1 MPWVLS
7 VTHPER
13 PRKTDSMRLGLI
25 LLLAGIATVF
35 AAEES
40 CMDRC
45 ENGFDSKKDCQCDT
59 MCRYYKSCCSD
70 YETACHMKT
79 RGDTFEF
86 AEDDD
91 GPFTPTTPAFPTQPE
106 DGESSSSGGQH
117 RQPPRLRTPNTTPTP
132 AKIATKIT
140 PVTEPARG
148 AARDPQRGQF
158 PVVVPLPEAA
168 KATKAPSAT
177 QAGRGSDRG
186 QFPVVVPLPETA
198 KATEATSVPQTT
210 TEEVVTTTK
219 ALVVDPDAQ
228 PCSSRPW
235 DSLMQLKN
243 GSVYAFRGEWFFEL
257 DEKSVMPGYPKLIQ
271 DIWGIRGPIDAAF
284 TRINCQGKTY
294 IFKGNKYWRFD
305 DGVLEEDYPRDINV
319 GFEKVPDDVD
329 AAFAIA
335 APGHHGKEK
344 VYFFKGDQY
353 YQYEFKHQPS
363 HEECIKMSAGSP
375 SALFTAYT
383 DIYHNNWEELFN
395 MLFRGIPNHHGGH
408 RFINKDW
415 IGIKAPV
422 DAVMTGRLY
431 ITPRPLAPPLFPPL
445 PPLWDHND
453 GRRQPWDQQW
463 GQYGQQDQLNGQQ
476 NGQQY
481 GQQGQQ
487 YGQQWEQQWGHRRS
501 RRQSYWGART
511 GMAMGQA
518 FAEKGMDMGKGFAEK
533 GMDLGRKLA
542 ERGMAMEGMF
552 GGWDM
557 RRTDA
562 RDADRDRDRRRDD
575 QDRRR
580 DDQDRRRDDQDRR
593 GDGYNYDSRYN
604 AEGRAYWEFVNKG
617 QPVQSVYFF
626 KGDKYY
632 RVDLKTKKVDPAS
645 PPYPR
650 SIGKYWLGCPEK
662 HLEAEK
668 K

>member
-1 MPWVLS
+1 MPRS
-7 VTHPER
+7 AQQQSA
-13 PRKTDSMRLGLI
+13 K
-25 LLLAGIATVF
+25 
-35 AAEES
+35 S

-91 GPFTPTTPAFPTQPE
+91 GPFTLQRPPSRPNLRPGNPAPANIGNSHASEP
-106 DGESSSSGGQH
+106 
-117 RQPPRLRTPNTTPTP
+117 PTP
-132 AKIATKIT
+132 PLLLPKL
-140 PVTEPARG
+140 
-148 AARDPQRGQF
+148 PQRYNH
-158 PVVVPLPEAA
+158 
-168 KATKAPSAT
+168 
-177 QAGRGSDRG
+177 RGSGDDTQGSGSR
-186 QFPVVVPLPETA
+186 PRC
-198 KATEATSVPQTT
+198 
-210 TEEVVTTTK
+210 
-219 ALVVDPDAQ
+219 Q

-235 DSLMQLKN
+235 DSLMQLRN

-294 IFKGNKYWRFD
+294 MFKGNKYWRFD

-319 GFEKVPDDVD
+319 GFEKIPDDVD

-431 ITPRPLAPPLFPPL
+431 ITPRSLAPPLFPPL
-445 PPLWDHND
+445 PPLRDHND

-487 YGQQWEQQWGHRRS
+487 YGQQWEQQWGRRRS
-501 RRQSYWGART
+501 RRQSYWGAGT
-511 GMAMGQA
+511 GMTMGQA

-562 RDADRDRDRRRDD
+562 RDGDRDR
-575 QDRRR
+575 DRRR

>member
-1 MPWVLS
+1 
-7 VTHPER
+7 
-13 PRKTDSMRLGLI
+13 MRLGLI

-70 YETACHMKT
+70 YETACHMKA

-117 RQPPRLRTPNTTPTP
+117 RQPTRLRTPNTTPTP
-132 AKIATKIT
+132 AKIGTKIT

-148 AARDPQRGQF
+148 AARGPQRGQV

-177 QAGRGSDRG
+177 QTGRGSDRG
-186 QFPVVVPLPETA
+186 QFPVVVPVPETA
-198 KATEATSVPQTT
+198 IATEATSIPQTT

-219 ALVVDPDAQ
+219 APVVDPDAQ

-294 IFKGNKYWRFD
+294 MFKGNKYWRFD

-319 GFEKVPDDVD
+319 GFEKIPDDVD

-431 ITPRPLAPPLFPPL
+431 INPRSLAPPLFPPL
-445 PPLWDHND
+445 PPLRDHND

-487 YGQQWEQQWGHRRS
+487 YGQQWEQQWGRRRN
-501 RRQSYWGART
+501 RRQSYWGAGT

-562 RDADRDRDRRRDD
+562 RDEDRDR
-575 QDRRR
+575 DRRR

>member
-1 MPWVLS
+1 
-7 VTHPER
+7 
-13 PRKTDSMRLGLI
+13 MRLGLI
-25 LLLAGIATVF
+25 LLLAGLATVF

-40 CMDRC
+40 CIDRC
-45 ENGFDSKKDCQCDT
+45 ENGFDSKKNCQCDT

-70 YETACHMKT
+70 YETACRMKT

-91 GPFTPTTPAFPTQPE
+91 GPFAPTTPASLTKPE
-106 DGESSSSGGQH
+106 DGESSLSGGQR
-117 RQPPRLRTPNTTPTP
+117 RQTTRLRTPNTTPTP
-132 AKIATKIT
+132 TTIATKASPEIET
-140 PVTEPARG
+140 ARG
-148 AARDPQRGQF
+148 AARGPQRGQ
-158 PVVVPLPEAA
+158 V
-168 KATKAPSAT
+168 
-177 QAGRGSDRG
+177 
-186 QFPVVVPLPETA
+186 PVVVPLPETA
-198 KATEATSVPQTT
+198 KATEVTSVPQVPSVQQKISVPQKATVTVIEAELVTTEAPVTTAEVETT

-219 ALVVDPDAQ
+219 APVVDPDAE

-294 IFKGNKYWRFD
+294 MFKGNKYWRFD

-319 GFEKVPDDVD
+319 GFEKIPDDVD

-335 APGHHGKEK
+335 APGHHAKEK

-383 DIYHNNWEELFN
+383 DIYYNNWEELFN

-431 ITPRPLAPPLFPPL
+431 ITPRPLAPPLSPPL
-445 PPLWDHND
+445 PPLWDRND
-453 GRRQPWDQQW
+453 RRRQPWDQQW

-481 GQQGQQ
+481 GQQ
-487 YGQQWEQQWGHRRS
+487 WEQQWGRRRN
-501 RRQSYWGART
+501 RRQSYWGAGT

-518 FAEKGMDMGKGFAEK
+518 FAEKGIDVGKGFAER

-562 RDADRDRDRRRDD
+562 RDEDRDRDRRRDD
-575 QDRRR
+575 RDRRR
-580 DDQDRRRDDQDRR
+580 
-593 GDGYNYDSRYN
+593 DGYNYDSRYN
-604 AEGRAYWEFVNKG
+604 IEERAYWEFVNKG

-662 HLEAEK
+662 HLGAEK

>member
-1 MPWVLS
+1 M
-7 VTHPER
+7 
-13 PRKTDSMRLGLI
+13 KLGLI
-25 LLLAGIATVF
+25 LLLAGLATVF

-70 YETACHMKT
+70 YETTCHMKT

-91 GPFTPTTPAFPTQPE
+91 GPFTPTTPTFPTQPE
-106 DGESSSSGGQH
+106 DRESSSSGGQH
-117 RQPPRLRTPNTTPTP
+117 RQLTRLITPNTTPTLD
-132 AKIATKIT
+132 KIATKIT

-148 AARDPQRGQF
+148 TARGPQRGQV
-158 PVVVPLPEAA
+158 PGVVPLPEAA

-186 QFPVVVPLPETA
+186 QFPAVVPLPETA
-198 KATEATSVPQTT
+198 IATEATSVPQTT

-219 ALVVDPDAQ
+219 APVVDPDAE

-294 IFKGNKYWRFD
+294 MFKGNKYWRFD
-305 DGVLEEDYPRDINV
+305 DGVLEADYPRDINV
-319 GFEKVPDDVD
+319 GFEKIPDDVD

-335 APGHHGKEK
+335 APGHHSKEK

-363 HEECIKMSAGSP
+363 HEECIKMAAGSP

-431 ITPRPLAPPLFPPL
+431 ITPRPLAPPLFPPV
-445 PPLWDHND
+445 PPLRDHNN

-481 GQQGQQ
+481 GQQYGQQVQQ

-501 RRQSYWGART
+501 RRQSYWGAGT

-518 FAEKGMDMGKGFAEK
+518 FAEKGMDMGKRFAEK

-542 ERGMAMEGMF
+542 ERRMAMEGMF

-562 RDADRDRDRRRDD
+562 RDEDRDRDRRRDD

-593 GDGYNYDSRYN
+593 DGYNYDSRYN

>member
-1 MPWVLS
+1 
-7 VTHPER
+7 
-13 PRKTDSMRLGLI
+13 MRLGLI

-106 DGESSSSGGQH
+106 AGESSSSQH
-117 RQPPRLRTPNTTPTP
+117 RQLTRLRTPNTTPTP

-148 AARDPQRGQF
+148 AARGPQRGQF
-158 PVVVPLPEAA
+158 PVVVPLPE
-168 KATKAPSAT
+168 
-177 QAGRGSDRG
+177 
-186 QFPVVVPLPETA
+186 TA
-198 KATEATSVPQTT
+198 IATEATSIPQTT

-219 ALVVDPDAQ
+219 APVVDPDAQ

-294 IFKGNKYWRFD
+294 MFKGNKYWRFD

-319 GFEKVPDDVD
+319 GFEKIPDDVD

-344 VYFFKGDQY
+344 VTSTTSMSSST
-353 YQYEFKHQPS
+353 S
-363 HEECIKMSAGSP
+363 H
-375 SALFTAYT
+375 
-383 DIYHNNWEELFN
+383 H
-395 MLFRGIPNHHGGH
+395 
-408 RFINKDW
+408 
-415 IGIKAPV
+415 
-422 DAVMTGRLY
+422 
-431 ITPRPLAPPLFPPL
+431 
-445 PPLWDHND
+445 
-453 GRRQPWDQQW
+453 
-463 GQYGQQDQLNGQQ
+463 
-476 NGQQY
+476 
-481 GQQGQQ
+481 
-487 YGQQWEQQWGHRRS
+487 
-501 RRQSYWGART
+501 
-511 GMAMGQA
+511 
-518 FAEKGMDMGKGFAEK
+518 
-533 GMDLGRKLA
+533 
-542 ERGMAMEGMF
+542 
-552 GGWDM
+552 M
-557 RRTDA
+557 RRTIPGISTWA
-562 RDADRDRDRRRDD
+562 LRRY
-575 QDRRR
+575 QTT
-580 DDQDRRRDDQDRR
+580 
-593 GDGYNYDSRYN
+593 
-604 AEGRAYWEFVNKG
+604 WT
-617 QPVQSVYFF
+617 QP
-626 KGDKYY
+626 
-632 RVDLKTKKVDPAS
+632 S
-645 PPYPR
+645 P
-650 SIGKYWLGCPEK
+650 
-662 HLEAEK
+662 
-668 K
+668 